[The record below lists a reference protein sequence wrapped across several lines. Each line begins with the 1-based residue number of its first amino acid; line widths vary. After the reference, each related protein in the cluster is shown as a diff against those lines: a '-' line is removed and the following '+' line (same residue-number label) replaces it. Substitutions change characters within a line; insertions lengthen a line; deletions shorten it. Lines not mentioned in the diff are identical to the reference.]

1 MSPEDFDLL
10 TGILRERSGLS
21 LTKEKMYLLENR
33 LAPVARRNGHEDL
46 DELVKALRLKKDE
59 PLLRDITE
67 AMTTNESFFFRDGT
81 PFELLEKEILPKF
94 LKARQASKSLRIW
107 CAAAST
113 GQEPYTIAM
122 VIREMA
128 AQFQGWKIEIVGTDI
143 SPSVLEK
150 AKVGLY
156 SQFEVQRGLPIQM
169 LMKYFD
175 QHGEMWQID
184 ASLRGM
190 IEYKECNLLESLS
203 SLGAFDIIF
212 CRNVLIY
219 FDRDT
224 KSKVLEQIWRLIP
237 ADGAMFLGGAET
249 VLGISDRFK
258 PAPGMRGVYDPV
270 AETAQ

>member
-10 TGILRERSGLS
+10 SGILRERSGLS
-21 LTKEKMYLLENR
+21 LTKEKMYLLETR
-33 LAPVARRNGHEDL
+33 LGPVARKNGHGDL
-46 DELVKALRLKKDE
+46 DELVKALRQKQEE

-67 AMTTNESFFFRDGT
+67 AMTTNESFFFRDVT
-81 PFELLEKEILPKF
+81 PFELLAKDILPR
-94 LKARQASKSLRIW
+94 LLEARASSKALRIW

-122 VIREMA
+122 VLKEMA
-128 AQFQGWKIEIVGTDI
+128 AKLQGWRVEILATDI
-143 SPSVLEK
+143 STSVLEK

-169 LMKYFD
+169 LVKYFE

-190 IEYKECNLLESLS
+190 VEYRELNLLENISK
-203 SLGAFDIIF
+203 LGAFDIVF

-219 FDRDT
+219 FDRDI
-224 KSKVLEQIWRLIP
+224 KSQVLESIWHLMP
-237 ADGAMFLGGAET
+237 GDGALFLGGAET
-249 VLGISDRFK
+249 VLGISERFK
-258 PAPGMRGVYDPV
+258 PSPGKRGVYDPV
-270 AETAQ
+270 SDTAQ